1 MSKGAQYHQDMPPP
15 GGYRKFNWER
25 TYPKVLWRPGVI
37 IPGLV
42 GCAVFGIYQA
52 YYQKRHRQ
60 TEKFEDRDILN
71 AMEPFIAAERDR
83 EQAFFFGY

>member
-1 MSKGAQYHQDMPPP
+1 MFLAGI
-15 GGYRKFNWER
+15 
-25 TYPKVLWRPGVI
+25 I

-83 EQAFFFGY
+83 E